1 MAGSGGDAET
11 ERVAM
16 PPRRE
21 RSPANL
27 KRRRPRG
34 GAAGAWRYALGR
46 FIVRLVF
53 WLCIGPRVT
62 GLDKVPA
69 SGPLLVVG
77 NHVTFL
83 EPPLITALLS
93 RRVTFLALYDLFE
106 IRWLAWML
114 RLMGVLPVKRGGTR
128 DLDALRAAVELL
140 RQGEAVGIF
149 PEGTRS
155 GVPGLLRANP
165 GVSLLAHRTGALV
178 LPVAVTG
185 TERLERAGAFLL
197 ARWRGPRVRVTI
209 GEPFTPEIGAGK
221 VEHQAVAD
229 AILAHVAALLP
240 PAYRGYYG

>member
-1 MAGSGGDAET
+1 MVGTGGDTET
-11 ERVAM
+11 ERVVRS
-16 PPRRE
+16 PRRE
-21 RSPANL
+21 RFSGRS
-27 KRRRPRG
+27 KQRRRARVT
-34 GAAGAWRYALGR
+34 AAWRYALGR
-46 FIVRLVF
+46 AIVRLMF
-53 WLCIGPRVT
+53 WLLIGPRVS
-62 GLDKVPA
+62 GLDHVPA

-83 EPPLITALLS
+83 EPPLITALLP
-93 RRVTFLALYDLFE
+93 RRVTFLALYDLFD

-114 RLMGVLPVKRGGTR
+114 RFMGVLPVKRGGTR
-128 DLDALRAAVELL
+128 DLDALRAAVDLL

-165 GVSLLAHRTGALV
+165 GVSLLAHRTGAPV

-185 TERLERAGAFLL
+185 TDRLERAGAFLL
-197 ARWRGPRVRVTI
+197 ARWRGPRVRVVI

-221 VEHQAVAD
+221 IEHQAVAD
-229 AILAHVAALLP
+229 AILARVAALLP